1 MNYIHWLYFDLTT
14 DEVKFM
20 QTSNDT
26 TRTHEFYSILD
37 KSVYHL
43 NKYVNTEMYI
53 ILKTE
58 ILRFI
63 NTYLGRYLISTD
75 KIFRKSVFDDIKYY
89 RNTIPYDCYNDMN
102 IFEFS
107 KELDYIYNI
116 YLDIKDYNNYK
127 PYYNE

>member
-1 MNYIHWLYFDLTT
+1 MENIQYDYLELTK

-20 QTSNDT
+20 RTSTDITQTDK
-26 TRTHEFYSILD
+26 YYYILD
-37 KSVYHL
+37 KAVYNM

-75 KIFRKSVFDDIKYY
+75 KIFKKSLLDDIKYH
-89 RNTIPYDCYNDMN
+89 RKTIPYDCYNDMN
-102 IFEFS
+102 VFEFS

-116 YLDIKDYNNYK
+116 YLDIRDYNKYK
-127 PYYNE
+127 PYYKD